1 MLPTQCLCTKLRR
14 AARSVSRFYDEALA
28 DTGLKVAQF
37 SLLRHLQRL
46 TGRAFPNSPKPWD
59 STAAPSVATCG
70 CWKATAC
77 CA

>member
-37 SLLRHLQRL
+37 SCC
-46 TGRAFPNSPKPWD
+46 G
-59 STAAPSVATCG
+59 TCG
-70 CWKATAC
+70 AWTY
-77 CA
+77 